1 VWTGAWPPL
10 EIDQLDNSLKLVEAL
25 VRSPE
30 RDRPDEVTA
39 ALARFL
45 VVRTCGY
52 LEQVIEVCCRSLII
66 SKSAPVIASFGGS
79 WLGRGTN
86 PAPEKLAALAGRFS
100 SAWADELDEL
110 LNKDDQR
117 LRREI
122 ALLVDRR
129 NKIAHGL
136 SEGIGSRKALD
147 LLDPAR
153 EVADWFILRL
163 DPRR

>member
-1 VWTGAWPPL
+1 MWEAAWP
-10 EIDQLDNSLKLVEAL
+10 SLQIVNLGKSLVALEAL
-25 VRSPE
+25 VQDPE
-30 RDRPDEVTA
+30 HNRPDEVSA

-52 LEQVIEVCCRSLII
+52 LEQVVEECCRSLVA
-66 SKSAPVIASFGGS
+66 SKSAPTVSSFANS
-79 WLGRGTN
+79 WLGRGAN
-86 PAPEKLAALAGRFS
+86 PAPDKLVSLVDRFS
-100 SAWADELDEL
+100 STWSGELNAL
-110 LNKDDQR
+110 LDNDDQR

-136 SEGIGSRKALD
+136 SEGITTRKALD
-147 LLDPAR
+147 LLRPAR

-163 DPRR
+163 DPRS